1 MPRLAIHMESFS
13 SSNKVEASKPNN
25 YNEIEAV
32 KIGTLKS
39 ISPAERG
46 PSAMLR
52 DILTECR
59 GTASEGPRN
68 AGSFLK
74 TSPPSLLG
82 STLAPTK
89 YPAPRGPPLSG
100 GGVDPLS

>member
-32 KIGTLKS
+32 KIGTLTS

-82 STLAPTK
+82 VLPHIVGEHSGSDQVPRSAGS
-89 YPAPRGPPLSG
+89 PA
-100 GGVDPLS
+100 